1 MQTTEHGKQGTN
13 EAIMGKPGKK
23 NNEAGVRVLDQIG

>member
-1 MQTTEHGKQGTN
+1 MQTTEHGKQRAKK
-13 EAIMGKPGKK
+13 AIMGKPGKK